1 MTVVR
6 AGLARAVV
14 LLTIGLVAA
23 GCTVLTGGKAQIP
36 PRFMPR
42 SVTGST
48 IRQVLLG
55 DSTLSRILNQP
66 FTIDPRLPPRFGGPE
81 TLQDFGSDLP
91 TGCLGVAEMLHQSVY
106 QSSKV
111 NDVAVEAWR
120 HAARSAELTSVKE
133 GVVSLP
139 TSADAT
145 ALFSKF
151 SQQWQ
156 RCDGQELLL
165 PDPVLRLK
173 ARISNVQVAPSVL
186 AGIVSIAFASPG
198 SDAESI
204 PAGRAIGVRDN
215 CLVEVEVDYFN
226 ASTPSLQESGAI
238 KATSVRIA
246 QIMMDKVSELS

>member
-55 DSTLSRILNQP
+55 DSTLSRILHQP

-106 QSSKV
+106 ESSKV

-173 ARISNVQVAPSVL
+173 ARISNVQVAHLFSRELSRSRSLRPARTRNRFQQGVPLGCGTTALSRSRL
-186 AGIVSIAFASPG
+186 TTSTHRRRRSKSQALSKPLRFASRR
-198 SDAESI
+198 S
-204 PAGRAIGVRDN
+204 
-215 CLVEVEVDYFN
+215 
-226 ASTPSLQESGAI
+226 
-238 KATSVRIA
+238 
-246 QIMMDKVSELS
+246 